1 MLIAPP
7 CPPPLLVNI
16 ESSTR
21 MIDESLAYS
30 APAAELLQATKV
42 ELTMEALES
51 AKAMAALPC

>member
-1 MLIAPP
+1 
-7 CPPPLLVNI
+7 VNI